1 MAQAVL
7 PEDEY
12 WDGHTAANTIP
23 FVDGGDALDQMVDAF
38 DHGVIASKKVSAKQ
52 KAATTKLVG
61 FGFNV
66 GGSYTDGV
74 GDDEMLS
81 RHCSL

>member
-61 FGFNV
+61 FGSTSNV
-66 GGSYTDGV
+66 GGL

-81 RHCSL
+81 HHCSL